1 MIVVAQLT
9 YPTSPPIALGGTTD
23 AALVTASR
31 GQISARV
38 LAGSVVIQCLRWL
51 PGISAWERLEDAG
64 QPVSITPNARTA
76 DGVDAREFAAGQAY
90 YAALITTAP
99 PNGSLANLAGVD
111 ISDAAESGGG
121 GGSGLTNVTAG
132 PHIAVSTP
140 APGIRQVAALVTR
153 PARTLWVGQPLDGTV
168 PEDGSA
174 YAPYAE
180 LADALT
186 DIAASAD
193 AQYLVRCDAQDY
205 ADIVLGSGNKS
216 AVISAGIA
224 SPGAAYV
231 GKVTVTGNPGGGLPN
246 FLEGFQIGEIDTV
259 AAPGADPQA
268 VLVLLG
274 SGYSG
279 TVGPI
284 SNTANIGLI
293 LIGFGYL
300 EAVSGFTSQ
309 TFASPIDLANAVSF
323 AVFQNCDVQ
332 QEVKAGLI
340 RFVDSKVPA
349 SVYSYGAGPIWF
361 YETKDGGFPHATV
374 VEFAL
379 PGTLRLD
386 QHSALNFVAAGGSI
400 INGLAEIENGGPL
413 AAMTAGAAIAKGLPV
428 YRDPTTLKAL
438 QVDGTEQAV
447 RYSFVGLTGLDSAAD
462 GDAQIVLSTGVTA
475 YCAGGITGG
484 VFGPLTPGKSYYCS
498 GATGDS
504 ATAWL
509 VFSQDDFA
517 TFAADFAMAA
527 DPHPWYRLLGQALT
541 ADTIA
546 LAFEDA
552 GAI

>member
-1 MIVVAQLT
+1 MSGIASVQAQG
-9 YPTSPPIALGGTTD
+9 A
-23 AALVTASR
+23 
-31 GQISARV
+31 
-38 LAGSVVIQCLRWL
+38 LAG
-51 PGISAWERLEDAG
+51 P
-64 QPVSITPNARTA
+64 
-76 DGVDAREFAAGQAY
+76 
-90 YAALITTAP
+90 AP
-99 PNGSLANLAGVD
+99 A
-111 ISDAAESGGG
+111 
-121 GGSGLTNVTAG
+121 GLTNVTAG
-132 PHIAVSTP
+132 NRISVTTP
-140 APGIRQVAALVTR
+140 MAGVRQVAALITR
-153 PARTLWVGQPLDGTV
+153 CARSIRVGAAVDGAIT
-168 PEDGSA
+168 PDGSD
-174 YAPYAE
+174 YAPYPE
-180 LADALT
+180 LADALAE
-186 DIAASAD
+186 IAASAD

-205 ADIVLGSGNKS
+205 ADVVIGSGNKS

-246 FLEGFQIGEIDTV
+246 FFEGFQIGEIDTV

-279 TVGPI
+279 TTVGPI
-284 SNTANIGLI
+284 SNPANIGLI

-323 AVFQNCDVQ
+323 AAFQNCDVQ
-332 QEVKAGLI
+332 QEVKGGLI

-349 SVYSYGAGPIWF
+349 SVFSYGAGPIWF
-361 YETKDGGFPHATV
+361 YETEDGGFPFATV
-374 VEFAL
+374 VEFTD
-379 PGTLRLD
+379 PGVLHLD

-413 AAMTAGAAIAKGLPV
+413 AAMAAGAALAKGVPV

-438 QVDGTEQAV
+438 QVDGTEQAL
-447 RYSFVGLTGLDSAAD
+447 RYSFAGLTGLTSAAD
-462 GDAQIVLSTGVTA
+462 GDAQIVLSQGVTA

-484 VFGPLTPGKSYYCS
+484 VYGPLTPGKAYYCS

-504 ATAWL
+504 TTAWL

-517 TFAADFAMAA
+517 TFAADFATG
-527 DPHPWYRLLGQALT
+527 HPWYRLLGQALT

-552 GAI
+552 GAL